1 MPERSHSV
9 PVDGAVLRVLD
20 DGPVEGPS
28 VVLAQSIMTNANMWG
43 PQFGHLSKRG
53 YRVLVAG
60 SGMQVEGV
68 ALTRR
73 LGELGF
79 GSLFLLAGPRLLE
92 TMLRGGML
100 SRLYLTLVH
109 RLLGG
114 ESVQTMISGAELGSA
129 GKLRLG
135 ALYHDPT
142 GPDGASQWFAR
153 FDAAA
158 RTVGSGS

>member
-1 MPERSHSV
+1 MRTRLVEVVASASLDVPMPASLAEDPR
-9 PVDGAVLRVLD
+9 RVLIATSAGAPADRVD
-20 DGPVEGPS
+20 D
-28 VVLAQSIMTNANMWG
+28 WR
-43 PQFGHLSKRG
+43 KRG

-92 TMLRGGML
+92 TMLHGGML

-153 FDAAA
+153 SFWTSRLFSA
-158 RTVGSGS
+158 